1 MREAQIWRG
10 LSKLVDTDGWT
21 EIPQAK
27 FQDKLSLSVMIEIVS
42 LWLKSLVEPMSN
54 VKSLENLE
62 DKSKDEG
69 S

>member
-1 MREAQIWRG
+1 MF
-10 LSKLVDTDGWT
+10 L
-21 EIPQAK
+21 
-27 FQDKLSLSVMIEIVS
+27 FVMIEIVL
-42 LWLKSLVEPMSN
+42 LWLKFLVELILN

>member
-1 MREAQIWRG
+1 
-10 LSKLVDTDGWT
+10 
-21 EIPQAK
+21 
-27 FQDKLSLSVMIEIVS
+27 MIEIVL
-42 LWLKSLVEPMSN
+42 LWLKFLVELMFN

>member
-1 MREAQIWRG
+1 MFLFVI
-10 LSKLVDTDGWT
+10 
-21 EIPQAK
+21 
-27 FQDKLSLSVMIEIVS
+27 IEIVL
-42 LWLKSLVEPMSN
+42 LWLKFLVELMLN